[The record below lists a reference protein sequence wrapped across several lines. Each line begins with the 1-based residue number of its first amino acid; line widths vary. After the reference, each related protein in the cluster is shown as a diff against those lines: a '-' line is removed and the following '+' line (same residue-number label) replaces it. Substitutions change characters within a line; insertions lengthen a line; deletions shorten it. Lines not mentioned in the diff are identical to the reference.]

1 MNELTGDAKPPVLR
15 AYLQRWKM
23 EVGVFF
29 DGTGPKSTDEELLA
43 IGDKHPVFEVL
54 PAAG

>member
-1 MNELTGDAKPPVLR
+1 
-15 AYLQRWKM
+15 M

-29 DGTGPKSTDEELLA
+29 DGVGPKSTDEELLA

-54 PAAG
+54 PPAA